1 MSLLNNAVD
10 SIQVGVEDFDMED
23 DRRNASAIRNIF
35 AGILLLYKEKLCRL
49 SPDNDKELLIKKKIQ
64 PVINEQG
71 ELEFQGNGHNTV
83 DVQMIKELFK
93 SLKVN
98 VEWKRF
104 DEVNRLRND
113 LEHYY
118 TAKSPDAIR
127 EIVSKSFLLIR
138 DFTAN
143 ELQENPVS
151 LFGEGCWQSLLNV
164 ADVYA
169 KEEAECKESLD
180 KIDWKYGVVSE
191 ILSSLR
197 CNSCH
202 SSLVFAP
209 YEDDVYPTINLTC
222 RSCDNDFSFDDVVAS
237 CVKAS
242 LYGAYVSSV
251 MDGGESPYDSCPE
264 CNETTYIHE
273 ESCCIK
279 CEYTQEHTHCDD
291 CGESLTLDEQY
302 LEGRCSYCQHR
313 WEKIMAE

>member
-49 SPDNDKELLIKKKIQ
+49 SPEHDKELLIKKKIR
-64 PVINEQG
+64 PVINEDG

-93 SLKVN
+93 SLKVH

-169 KEEAECKESLD
+169 KEEAECEESLD

-222 RSCDNDFSFDDVVAS
+222 RSCDNDFSFDDVVES

-264 CNETTYIHE
+264 CSETTYIHE
-273 ESCCIK
+273 EGCCIK

-302 LEGRCSYCQHR
+302 FEGRCSYCQHR